1 MCRCLEDDKD
11 SGLGGFSKSDDD
23 PFTIEST
30 CFRFRD
36 GDGEFFAFPWEE
48 ELSGVTWLPP
58 RFAFPSPWVA
68 DASFFMS
75 VVFDFD
81 FDSEVTL
88 TVFTVYFCGV
98 MGVVPGLLNF
108 AKKLIPER
116 PVPLRKRAEGIDIWG
131 GYSLVDVAA

>member
-1 MCRCLEDDKD
+1 
-11 SGLGGFSKSDDD
+11 
-23 PFTIEST
+23 
-30 CFRFRD
+30 
-36 GDGEFFAFPWEE
+36 
-48 ELSGVTWLPP
+48 
-58 RFAFPSPWVA
+58 
-68 DASFFMS
+68 MS

-131 GYSLVDVAA
+131 GIALSMLQRKEKVDGCFSPSDDKGVDSREL